1 MCKVA
6 SGIDSQVLGE
16 QEIFGQFKTAL
27 RNAKEYKIIG
37 NKLSYFADKVIE
49 IAKKARTDTEIGL
62 NSLSVSGLA
71 MKLIKNIFEAPEN
84 QNILV
89 IGAGSLSKSVIENL
103 YDKGI
108 RNIKLVNRTVKKI
121 NLGKNFEILSSS
133 LDSLHDQLELADIVI
148 SSSITEVPLIGKGA
162 IENAL
167 KFRKNKPIL
176 LIDLGV
182 PRNIEDEIR
191 GIEQAYLYSIDD
203 IEKITQ
209 ENFGQRSIEA
219 EKAMNIIALE
229 SKSKLEAFSEKSSK
243 DLASLQLD
251 QFLNSLSSH
260 EIQQF
265 KTNGNYSNLVD
276 SIKSMN
282 IANKNLN
289 DFQDLKNL
297 DDHVIKSMIKG
308 FLVMHD
314 SMLKKLEQLQNR
326 INEIQDLLLDS
337 KTIED
342 IDKYTLLNKEFSELK
357 PIVEKFDEY
366 NNVLKSIKDANEII
380 ESGDDDLK
388 VLAED
393 DLKSYQDI
401 PEKLEQELKFMLLPK
416 DSADDGSAYLEIR
429 SGAGGDEASIFA
441 GDLFRMYSRLSER
454 QGWDLEVIDIK
465 PSEQGGL
472 KEVVAKLNG
481 KSVFKVLK
489 FESGVHRVQRVP
501 ETESQGRVH
510 TSTCTV
516 AVLPEVEEVQDINID
531 KNDLRVDTF
540 RASGAGGQHVNKTD
554 SAVRLTHIP
563 TGLVVECQD
572 GRSQHK
578 NKEKALSLLAAKLKQ
593 QEIDNQQESIASER
607 KILVGTGDRSEK
619 IRTYNFP
626 QGRMTDH
633 RIKLTQHNLDQ
644 IMDGDIKEICDA
656 LLAENQLAMLSQLE
670 SE

>member
-1 MCKVA
+1 
-6 SGIDSQVLGE
+6 
-16 QEIFGQFKTAL
+16 
-27 RNAKEYKIIG
+27 
-37 NKLSYFADKVIE
+37 
-49 IAKKARTDTEIGL
+49 
-62 NSLSVSGLA
+62 
-71 MKLIKNIFEAPEN
+71 
-84 QNILV
+84 
-89 IGAGSLSKSVIENL
+89 
-103 YDKGI
+103 
-108 RNIKLVNRTVKKI
+108 
-121 NLGKNFEILSSS
+121 
-133 LDSLHDQLELADIVI
+133 
-148 SSSITEVPLIGKGA
+148 
-162 IENAL
+162 
-167 KFRKNKPIL
+167 
-176 LIDLGV
+176 
-182 PRNIEDEIR
+182 
-191 GIEQAYLYSIDD
+191 
-203 IEKITQ
+203 
-209 ENFGQRSIEA
+209 
-219 EKAMNIIALE
+219 
-229 SKSKLEAFSEKSSK
+229 
-243 DLASLQLD
+243 
-251 QFLNSLSSH
+251 
-260 EIQQF
+260 
-265 KTNGNYSNLVD
+265 
-276 SIKSMN
+276 
-282 IANKNLN
+282 
-289 DFQDLKNL
+289 
-297 DDHVIKSMIKG
+297 
-308 FLVMHD
+308 MHD
-314 SMLKKLEQLQNR
+314 SMLKKLDQLQNR
-326 INEIQDLLLDS
+326 INEIQDLLLDP

-342 IDKYTLLNKEFSELK
+342 IDEYTLLNKEFSELK
-357 PIVEKFDEY
+357 PIVEKFGEY
-366 NNVLKSIKDANEII
+366 ISVLKSIEDANEII
-380 ESGDDDLK
+380 ESGDEELK
-388 VLAED
+388 GLAED
-393 DLKSYQDI
+393 DLKSYIDI
-401 PEKLEQELKFMLLPK
+401 PEKLEQDLKFMLLPK
-416 DSADDGSAYLEIR
+416 DSSDDGSAYLEIR

-441 GDLFRMYSRLSER
+441 GDLFRMYTRLSER
-454 QGWDLEVIDIK
+454 QGWNMEVIDIK

-516 AVLPEVEEVQDINID
+516 AVLPEVGEVQDIDID

>member
-1 MCKVA
+1 
-6 SGIDSQVLGE
+6 
-16 QEIFGQFKTAL
+16 
-27 RNAKEYKIIG
+27 
-37 NKLSYFADKVIE
+37 
-49 IAKKARTDTEIGL
+49 
-62 NSLSVSGLA
+62 
-71 MKLIKNIFEAPEN
+71 
-84 QNILV
+84 
-89 IGAGSLSKSVIENL
+89 
-103 YDKGI
+103 
-108 RNIKLVNRTVKKI
+108 
-121 NLGKNFEILSSS
+121 
-133 LDSLHDQLELADIVI
+133 
-148 SSSITEVPLIGKGA
+148 
-162 IENAL
+162 
-167 KFRKNKPIL
+167 
-176 LIDLGV
+176 
-182 PRNIEDEIR
+182 
-191 GIEQAYLYSIDD
+191 
-203 IEKITQ
+203 
-209 ENFGQRSIEA
+209 
-219 EKAMNIIALE
+219 
-229 SKSKLEAFSEKSSK
+229 
-243 DLASLQLD
+243 
-251 QFLNSLSSH
+251 
-260 EIQQF
+260 
-265 KTNGNYSNLVD
+265 
-276 SIKSMN
+276 
-282 IANKNLN
+282 
-289 DFQDLKNL
+289 
-297 DDHVIKSMIKG
+297 
-308 FLVMHD
+308 MHD
-314 SMLKKLEQLQNR
+314 SMLKKLDQLQNR
-326 INEIQDLLLDS
+326 INEIQDLLLDP

-342 IDKYTLLNKEFSELK
+342 IDEYTLLNKEFSELK
-357 PIVEKFDEY
+357 PIVEKFGEY
-366 NNVLKSIKDANEII
+366 ISVLKSIKDANEII
-380 ESGDDDLK
+380 ESGDEELK
-388 VLAED
+388 GLAED
-393 DLKSYQDI
+393 DLKSYIDI

-416 DSADDGSAYLEIR
+416 DSSDDGSAYLEIR

-441 GDLFRMYSRLSER
+441 GDLFRMYTRLSER
-454 QGWDLEVIDIK
+454 QGWNMEVIDIK

-516 AVLPEVEEVQDINID
+516 AVLPEVAEVQDINID

>member
-1 MCKVA
+1 
-6 SGIDSQVLGE
+6 
-16 QEIFGQFKTAL
+16 
-27 RNAKEYKIIG
+27 
-37 NKLSYFADKVIE
+37 
-49 IAKKARTDTEIGL
+49 
-62 NSLSVSGLA
+62 
-71 MKLIKNIFEAPEN
+71 
-84 QNILV
+84 
-89 IGAGSLSKSVIENL
+89 
-103 YDKGI
+103 
-108 RNIKLVNRTVKKI
+108 
-121 NLGKNFEILSSS
+121 
-133 LDSLHDQLELADIVI
+133 
-148 SSSITEVPLIGKGA
+148 
-162 IENAL
+162 
-167 KFRKNKPIL
+167 
-176 LIDLGV
+176 
-182 PRNIEDEIR
+182 
-191 GIEQAYLYSIDD
+191 
-203 IEKITQ
+203 
-209 ENFGQRSIEA
+209 
-219 EKAMNIIALE
+219 
-229 SKSKLEAFSEKSSK
+229 
-243 DLASLQLD
+243 
-251 QFLNSLSSH
+251 
-260 EIQQF
+260 
-265 KTNGNYSNLVD
+265 
-276 SIKSMN
+276 
-282 IANKNLN
+282 
-289 DFQDLKNL
+289 
-297 DDHVIKSMIKG
+297 
-308 FLVMHD
+308 
-314 SMLKKLEQLQNR
+314 MLKKLDQLQDR
-326 INEIQDLLLDS
+326 INEIQDLLLDP

-342 IDKYTLLNKEFSELK
+342 IDEYTLLNKEFSELK
-357 PIVEKFDEY
+357 PIVEKFGEY
-366 NNVLKSIKDANEII
+366 NSVLRSIKDANEII
-380 ESGDDDLK
+380 ELGDEELK
-388 VLAED
+388 GLAED
-393 DLKSYQDI
+393 DLKSYLDI

-416 DSADDGSAYLEIR
+416 DSSDDGSAYLEIR

-454 QGWDLEVIDIK
+454 QGWNLEVIDIK

-516 AVLPEVEEVQDINID
+516 AVLPEVAEVQDINID